1 MAAMENEATLIRLAY
16 GGTYHYKLDR
26 ESSWSEI
33 YGCGHHGPDC
43 IGKASE
49 RNGKGMRY
57 TTVSM
62 PKSVHI
68 V

>member
-1 MAAMENEATLIRLAY
+1 V
-16 GGTYHYKLDR
+16 
-26 ESSWSEI
+26 
-33 YGCGHHGPDC
+33 
-43 IGKASE
+43 GKASE

-57 TTVSM
+57 NSSGA